1 MTRMKLKNLIVGLLL
16 LVTFSACKSAFPDA
30 KWTNKQW
37 TVVEML
43 GVPVQTSN
51 TPQDA
56 HLIFNAREKMVSGS
70 GSCNRVFGPY
80 EMGKRN
86 NLKFGNLASTMMACQ
101 NLEFENKFM
110 ETLKTV
116 ESYEVVEGELLLK
129 NKKMEVILKLR

>member
-1 MTRMKLKNLIVGLLL
+1 MKMRNLIFGIVLIMA
-16 LVTFSACKSAFPDA
+16 FSACKASFPDSN
-30 KWTNKQW
+30 WRDKQW

-43 GVPVQTSN
+43 GVPVQISN

-56 HLIFNAREKMVSGS
+56 HLIFTASEKMVSGS

-86 NLKFGNLASTMMACQ
+86 SLKFGNLASTMMACQ

-110 ETLKTV
+110 ETLKSV

-129 NKKMEVILKLR
+129 NKKKEVILKLR